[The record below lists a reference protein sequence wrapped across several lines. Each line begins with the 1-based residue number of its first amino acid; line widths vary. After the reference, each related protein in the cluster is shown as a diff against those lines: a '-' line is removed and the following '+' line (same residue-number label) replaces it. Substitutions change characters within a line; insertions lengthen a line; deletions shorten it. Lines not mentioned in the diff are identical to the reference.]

1 MATISETLPNS
12 EAVSHAYKFASTW
25 EKVGFLASLRG
36 RVGVWSSGST
46 GGSGGSDL
54 I

>member
-25 EKVGFLASLRG
+25 EKVGFLASLR
-36 RVGVWSSGST
+36 VGWVCGPVVALVDLV
-46 GGSGGSDL
+46 DL